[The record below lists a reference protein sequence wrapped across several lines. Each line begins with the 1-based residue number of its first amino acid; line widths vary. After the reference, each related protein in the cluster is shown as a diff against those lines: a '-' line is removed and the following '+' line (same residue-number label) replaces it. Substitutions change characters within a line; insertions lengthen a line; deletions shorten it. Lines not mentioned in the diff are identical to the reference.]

1 MKAVIYCRVSID
13 AQERDGT
20 SLQTQLDNSLKYC
33 QSKGYEVYR
42 CFSETYSGLSLERP
56 ELNRLRELV
65 RSGGVDVVICHS
77 LDRLSR
83 DPTHGVI
90 LTQELEKHDV
100 KLEAV
105 TEDISNTE
113 LGKLI
118 SYIRG
123 FASKLEAEKIKERTS
138 RGRRARALMG
148 KIPHGGYAKLYGYNY
163 IKVGTENGGRRVIND
178 DEAYWVKQIFEW
190 LVNEKMSSSAIR
202 NRLIELKAP
211 TKLGGQW
218 CRAAVIH
225 LVKNPSY
232 AGKTYFN
239 TTIKKRPYAKNSI
252 DWVEMP
258 GLTPPIISQDLF
270 DIAQKQLADNRA
282 LSNRNTRHEY
292 LLRGRLFC
300 KQCGH
305 RYYGSQM
312 RDRRKNGYAIV
323 PRYRC
328 ESKSGDI
335 ERKAECHNKSW
346 RVEELNDLI
355 WQHVERVIA
364 KPDLIISI
372 IEAQHQETQTISNL
386 DDELKGIIRKLN
398 ALDRDQEKLLD
409 WALKGFPEAT
419 VISENKK
426 INSKRNALKA
436 QEAELIHNIKS
447 INEAKAN
454 LPKIEGFIKL
464 IQKRISSLDFETK
477 KLVLEM
483 LDIKIWIDGENVE
496 MRGAIPVDSDAI
508 ETTHY

>member
-1 MKAVIYCRVSID
+1 MKAAIYSRVSTD

-33 QSKGYEVYR
+33 QSKGYEIYSR
-42 CFSETYSGLSLERP
+42 FSEAYSGLSLERP

-65 RSGGVDVVICHS
+65 RSGAVDVVICHS

-90 LTQELEKHDV
+90 LTQELEKYGV

-163 IKVGTENGGRRVIND
+163 IKVSAENGGRRVINE
-178 DEAYWVKQIFEW
+178 DEAHWVKEAFHW
-190 LVNEKMSSSAIR
+190 LVNERMSSTAIK
-202 NRLIELKAP
+202 NRLTALKVP
-211 TKLGGQW
+211 TKFGGEW
-218 CRAAVIH
+218 CRAAVNH

-252 DWVEMP
+252 DWIEMP

-270 DIAQKQLADNRA
+270 DAAQRQLKENREK
-282 LSNRNTRHEY
+282 SNRNVKHDY

-300 KQCGH
+300 KQCGRPYH
-305 RYYGSQM
+305 GSYM
-312 RDRRKNGYAIV
+312 RDRRSNGYVVV

-328 ESKSGDI
+328 ATKWGDI
-335 ERKAECHNKSW
+335 PVSEKCGNKSW
-346 RVEELNDLI
+346 RVEELNTLV
-355 WQHVERVIA
+355 WQQIERII
-364 KPDLIISI
+364 KQPELIIST
-372 IEAQHQETQTISNL
+372 IEKQRQEVESTNGL
-386 DDELKGIIRKLN
+386 EDELNNVVRKLN
-398 ALDRDQEKLLD
+398 TLDRDQAKLLD

-419 VISENKK
+419 VIAENKK
-426 INSKRNALKA
+426 INAKREALKA
-436 QEAELIHNIKS
+436 QEADLLIKIKS
-447 INEAKAN
+447 ANEASIN
-454 LPKIEGFIKL
+454 LPKIERLLELVKD
-464 IQKRISSLDFETK
+464 RINSLDFESQRSA
-477 KLVLEM
+477 LEM
-483 LDIKIWIDGENVE
+483 LDIKVWVDGKNVE
-496 MRGAIPVDSDAI
+496 INGTIPVGEDTI
-508 ETTHY
+508 GTTQY

>member
-1 MKAVIYCRVSID
+1 MKAAIYCRVSTD
-13 AQERDGT
+13 AQEREGT

-33 QSKGYEVYR
+33 QSKGYEVYSR
-42 CFSETYSGLSLERP
+42 FSEAYSGLSLERP

-90 LTQELEKHDV
+90 LTQELEKYGV

-163 IKVGTENGGRRVIND
+163 IKVGMENGGRRIIKD

-190 LVNEKMSSSAIR
+190 LVNEKLSSSAIR

-211 TKLGGQW
+211 TKHGGQW

-225 LVKNPSY
+225 LIKNPSY
-232 AGKTYFN
+232 AGKTFFN

-252 DWVEMP
+252 DWIEMP
-258 GLTPPIISQDLF
+258 GLTPPIISQEMF
-270 DIAQKQLADNRA
+270 DMAQKQLTDNRM
-282 LSNRNTRHEY
+282 LSNRNIRHEY

-312 RDRRKNGYAIV
+312 RDRRKNGYIVV

-355 WQHVERVIA
+355 WQQIERIIA
-364 KPDLIISI
+364 KPELIINI
-372 IEAQHQETQTISNL
+372 IEEQRRDALTTNAL
-386 DDELKGIIRKLN
+386 DDELKGVIRKLN
-398 ALDRDQEKLLD
+398 GLDRDQEKLLD

-419 VISENKK
+419 VIAENKK
-426 INSKRNALKA
+426 INGKRDALKA

-454 LPKIEGFIKL
+454 LPKIEDFIQL
-464 IQKRISSLDFETK
+464 IQKQISSLDFETK
-477 KLVLEM
+477 KLALDM
-483 LDIKIWIDGENVE
+483 LDIKVWIDGENLE
-496 MRGAIPVDSDAI
+496 MRGAIPVETDAI
-508 ETTHY
+508 VTTQY